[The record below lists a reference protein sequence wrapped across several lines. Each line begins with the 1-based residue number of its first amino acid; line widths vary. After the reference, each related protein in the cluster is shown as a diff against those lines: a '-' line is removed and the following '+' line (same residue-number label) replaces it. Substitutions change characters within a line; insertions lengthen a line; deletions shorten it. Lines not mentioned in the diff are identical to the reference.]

1 MESNAEF
8 IKMIEK
14 LAEKFGFD
22 VKEAKA
28 FVTEK
33 SGHESDTSS
42 DKVKLS
48 PIEKA
53 RKNLKVWREKL
64 TANKFKDEESKSKH
78 EEKIA
83 KEQAKLEKLE
93 SAEVKPA
100 PVKGKGKAKK
110 EEAKAESKPAP
121 KKGKGKKEEA
131 VEAESEKE
139 EAKAESKPAPKKGKG
154 KKEEAVEAESAKE
167 EVKVVKTET
176 ESKPEVTPKKGKKT
190 EEAPMAPKKGKK
202 EEAEAES
209 DKAEKRIKRMSPTLQ
224 KQLAE
229 VLSRAHL
236 EASEERKRAFL
247 VFIEGLTDDEFK
259 AKGLIDHMRDFAK
272 SANDAAGPDWGG
284 GGGGGPQFDAAPKE
298 EAAKDERDTVTVSLE
313 DLQAIKTTATIEPVG
328 TYWDADT
335 GRYVKGPDAA
345 DEDCDVVSFEGKDYG
360 VGEKTGRVYLE
371 VNDVDVFQGFIGV
384 GKFKTMSRT

>member
-53 RKNLKVWREKL
+53 RKNLKVWGEKL

-93 SAEVKPA
+93 SAEAKPA

-110 EEAKAESKPAP
+110 EEVTK
-121 KKGKGKKEEA
+121 
-131 VEAESEKE
+131 
-139 EAKAESKPAPKKGKG
+139 
-154 KKEEAVEAESAKE
+154 
-167 EVKVVKTET
+167 T

-190 EEAPMAPKKGKK
+190 EEAPKAPKKGKK
-202 EEAEAES
+202 EEEKVEETETKP

-284 GGGGGPQFDAAPKE
+284 GGGGGPQFDAAPKV
-298 EAAKDERDTVTVSLE
+298 EAAKDERDATTVSLE

-328 TYWDADT
+328 TYWDADA
-335 GRYVKGPDAA
+335 GRYVKGPDADA
-345 DEDCDVVSFEGKDYG
+345 DEDCDVVSFEGKEYG

-371 VNDVDVFQGFIGV
+371 VNNKDVFQGFIGV

>member
-8 IKMIEK
+8 IKIIEK

-53 RKNLKVWREKL
+53 RKNLKVWGEKL

-83 KEQAKLEKLE
+83 KEQAKLDKLE
-93 SAEVKPA
+93 SAEAKPA

-110 EEAKAESKPAP
+110 EEAKAESKPTP
-121 KKGKGKKEEA
+121 KKGKGKKEEV
-131 VEAESEKE
+131 VETES
-139 EAKAESKPAPKKGKG
+139 
-154 KKEEAVEAESAKE
+154 KKEEV
-167 EVKVVKTET
+167 ET
-176 ESKPEVTPKKGKKT
+176 ESDSKPEVTPKKGKKT

-202 EEAEAES
+202 EEAE
-209 DKAEKRIKRMSPTLQ
+209 KRIKRMSPTLQ
-224 KQLAE
+224 KQFAE

-298 EAAKDERDTVTVSLE
+298 EAAKDERDATTVSLE

-335 GRYVKGPDAA
+335 GRYVKGPDADA
-345 DEDCDVVSFEGKDYG
+345 DEDCDPVSFEGKDYV

-371 VNDVDVFQGFIGV
+371 VNNKDVFQGFIGV

>member
-53 RKNLKVWREKL
+53 RKNLKVWGEKL

-83 KEQAKLEKLE
+83 KEQAKLDKLE
-93 SAEVKPA
+93 SAEVKPE

-110 EEAKAESKPAP
+110 EEAKAESKPEVTP
-121 KKGKGKKEEA
+121 KKGKKTEEAPKAPKKGKKEEA
-131 VEAESEKE
+131 EAEPEPE
-139 EAKAESKPAPKKGKG
+139 
-154 KKEEAVEAESAKE
+154 KE

-176 ESKPEVTPKKGKKT
+176 ESKTEVTPKKGKKT
-190 EEAPMAPKKGKK
+190 EEAPKAPKKGKK

-298 EAAKDERDTVTVSLE
+298 EAAKDERDATTVSLE

-328 TYWDADT
+328 TYWDADA
-335 GRYVKGPDAA
+335 GRYVKGPDADA
-345 DEDCDVVSFEGKDYG
+345 DEDCDPVSFEGKDYV

>member
-14 LAEKFGFD
+14 LAKKFGFD

-53 RKNLKVWREKL
+53 RKNLKVWGEKL
-64 TANKFKDEESKSKH
+64 TANKFKDDESKSKH

-83 KEQAKLEKLE
+83 KEQAKLDKLE

-110 EEAKAESKPAP
+110 EEVAKTESKPTP
-121 KKGKGKKEEA
+121 KKGKGKKEEV
-131 VEAESEKE
+131 VETES
-139 EAKAESKPAPKKGKG
+139 
-154 KKEEAVEAESAKE
+154 KKEEVETK
-167 EVKVVKTET
+167 T

-202 EEAEAES
+202 EE
-209 DKAEKRIKRMSPTLQ
+209 AEKRIKRMSPTLQ

-298 EAAKDERDTVTVSLE
+298 EAAKDERDATTVSLE

-328 TYWDADT
+328 TYWDADA
-335 GRYVKGPDAA
+335 GRYVKGPDADA
-345 DEDCDVVSFEGKDYG
+345 DEDCDVVSFEGKEYG

-371 VNDVDVFQGFIGV
+371 VNNKDVFQGFIGV

>member
-53 RKNLKVWREKL
+53 RKNLKVWGEKL

-121 KKGKGKKEEA
+121 KKGKGKKEAEKV
-131 VEAESEKE
+131 VET
-139 EAKAESKPAPKKGKG
+139 
-154 KKEEAVEAESAKE
+154 EAESAKE

>member
-14 LAEKFGFD
+14 LADKFGFD

-53 RKNLKVWREKL
+53 RKNLKVWGEKL

-83 KEQAKLEKLE
+83 KEQAKLDKLE

-110 EEAKAESKPAP
+110 EEVKAESKPAP
-121 KKGKGKKEEA
+121 KKGKGKKEEEKV
-131 VEAESEKE
+131 VETE
-139 EAKAESKPAPKKGKG
+139 P
-154 KKEEAVEAESAKE
+154 ESAKE
-167 EVKVVKTET
+167 EVKVVETKT

-202 EEAEAES
+202 EE
-209 DKAEKRIKRMSPTLQ
+209 AEKRIKRMSPTLQ

-298 EAAKDERDTVTVSLE
+298 EAAKDERDTATVSLE

-345 DEDCDVVSFEGKDYG
+345 DEDCDVVSFEGKEYG

-371 VNDVDVFQGFIGV
+371 VNDLDVFQGFIGV
-384 GKFKTMSRT
+384 GAFKNMKRST

>member
-53 RKNLKVWREKL
+53 RKNLKVWGEKL

-78 EEKIA
+78 VEKIA
-83 KEQAKLEKLE
+83 KEQAKLDKLE

-110 EEAKAESKPAP
+110 EEEVKVVKTETESKPTP
-121 KKGKGKKEEA
+121 KKGKGKKEEV
-131 VEAESEKE
+131 VETES
-139 EAKAESKPAPKKGKG
+139 
-154 KKEEAVEAESAKE
+154 KKEE
-167 EVKVVKTET
+167 VKTET

-190 EEAPMAPKKGKK
+190 EEAPKAPKKGKK

-298 EAAKDERDTVTVSLE
+298 EAAKDERDATTVSLE

-328 TYWDADT
+328 TYWDADA
-335 GRYVKGPDAA
+335 GRYVKGPDADA
-345 DEDCDVVSFEGKDYG
+345 DEDCDPVSFEGKEYV

-371 VNDVDVFQGFIGV
+371 VNNKDVFQGFIGV

>member
-1 MESNAEF
+1 MESSAEF

-53 RKNLKVWREKL
+53 RKNLKVWGEKL

-93 SAEVKPA
+93 SAEAKPA
-100 PVKGKGKAKK
+100 PVKGKGKAKT
-110 EEAKAESKPAP
+110 EEAKAESKPEVTP
-121 KKGKGKKEEA
+121 KKGKKTEE
-131 VEAESEKE
+131 VPK
-139 EAKAESKPAPKKGKG
+139 APKKG

-167 EVKVVKTET
+167 EVKVVETKT

-202 EEAEAES
+202 EEEKVEETETKS

-284 GGGGGPQFDAAPKE
+284 GGGGGPQFDAAPKV
-298 EAAKDERDTVTVSLE
+298 EAAKDERDATTVSLE

-328 TYWDADT
+328 TYWDADA
-335 GRYVKGPDAA
+335 GRYVKGPDADA
-345 DEDCDVVSFEGKDYG
+345 DEDCDVVSFEGKEYG
-360 VGEKTGRVYLE
+360 VGENTGRVYLE